1 MLTSKQR
8 RFLKGKAHPLKP
20 VVLLG
25 QHGLTDAIVKET
37 DRALAD
43 HELIKV
49 RLGDL
54 AGPDEKESDAR
65 KAAAETIA
73 KRTGAD
79 VVGLVGKLVI
89 LFRADPDEPRFKL
102 PD

>member
-8 RFLKGKAHPLKP
+8 RFLKGKAHSLKP

-25 QHGLTDAIVKET
+25 QHGLTDAIVKEA
-37 DRALAD
+37 DRALTD

-54 AGPDEKESDAR
+54 AGPDQKESDAR
-65 KAAAETIA
+65 KAAAELLA
-73 KRTGAD
+73 RRARAD
-79 VVGLVGKLVI
+79 VVGLVGKIVI
-89 LFRADPDEPRFKL
+89 LFRADPEQPRFKL
-102 PD
+102 PE

>member
-25 QHGLTDAIVKET
+25 QHGLTDAVIKEA
-37 DRALAD
+37 DRALDD

-65 KAAAETIA
+65 KAAAETLA
-73 KRTGAD
+73 TRTRSD

-89 LFRADPDEPRFKL
+89 LFRPEPEQPRFKL